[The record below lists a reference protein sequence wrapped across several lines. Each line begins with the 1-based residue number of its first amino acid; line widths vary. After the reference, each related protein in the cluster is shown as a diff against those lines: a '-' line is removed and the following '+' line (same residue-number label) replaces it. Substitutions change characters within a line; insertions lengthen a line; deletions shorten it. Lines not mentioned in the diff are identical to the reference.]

1 MHPDSPSCRMQW
13 PDARTCRQPGHA
25 ACPTPRLTSAVIV
38 LLAGLLFLGTLP
50 TLTIAMS
57 LPSRP
62 RGPSSSASFSL
73 QDGSERPH
81 RAHTSTGNEHL
92 QADAPGEELK
102 PYMNLTHLPLTN
114 QERQSRS
121 LSFSGTVHNKVWAV
135 FQEGSYIHILPN
147 GTVGTTKELYPAH
160 GLLQMTSLPP
170 TQVNISLFGG
180 EKMDPRA
187 TLKVIRANKFLCMN
201 RKGTFYAR
209 DKVLADDCAF
219 RKITHS
225 NFYTTLCRE
234 KERKNK
240 RKRKE
245 KICNY
250 VCMGINSKGQLKRYC
265 ETAAETFLQLLPEKR
280 TEKGIFTSHH
290 FTDHPPIDR
299 SEAKSTQT
307 PGPDVPS
314 KSRKRKGKRRKG
326 RRRLADRLCH
336 GLFCKYGTDR
346 PVGEVP
352 RQGRDHRRRRRR
364 RKNRQRRRQRQKRP
378 RRAEMTPEEG
388 PFANVT

>member
-1 MHPDSPSCRMQW
+1 
-13 PDARTCRQPGHA
+13 
-25 ACPTPRLTSAVIV
+25 
-38 LLAGLLFLGTLP
+38 
-50 TLTIAMS
+50 
-57 LPSRP
+57 
-62 RGPSSSASFSL
+62 
-73 QDGSERPH
+73 
-81 RAHTSTGNEHL
+81 
-92 QADAPGEELK
+92 
-102 PYMNLTHLPLTN
+102 
-114 QERQSRS
+114 
-121 LSFSGTVHNKVWAV
+121 
-135 FQEGSYIHILPN
+135 
-147 GTVGTTKELYPAH
+147 
-160 GLLQMTSLPP
+160 
-170 TQVNISLFGG
+170 
-180 EKMDPRA
+180 
-187 TLKVIRANKFLCMN
+187 
-201 RKGTFYAR
+201 
-209 DKVLADDCAF
+209 
-219 RKITHS
+219 
-225 NFYTTLCRE
+225 
-234 KERKNK
+234 
-240 RKRKE
+240 
-245 KICNY
+245 
-250 VCMGINSKGQLKRYC
+250 MGINSKGQLKRYC